1 VVGGGRKSSF
11 LPAGGGVTESKEV
24 KPFGR
29 EGGKKNIYLNGGCL
43 LTHLPTNDIMTAKEL
58 FRFIEV
64 DRN

>member
-1 VVGGGRKSSF
+1 MR
-11 LPAGGGVTESKEV
+11 GGVTESKEV